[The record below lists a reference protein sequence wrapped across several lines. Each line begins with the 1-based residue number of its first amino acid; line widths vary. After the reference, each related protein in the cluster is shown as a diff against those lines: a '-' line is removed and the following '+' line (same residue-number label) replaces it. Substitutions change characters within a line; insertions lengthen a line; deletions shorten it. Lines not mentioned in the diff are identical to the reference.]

1 MDGKMELLFA
11 CLMIL
16 DIRDLSKEK
25 AQMIINI
32 ANEALIYT
40 AFCS

>member
-1 MDGKMELLFA
+1 MELLFA

-16 DIRDLSKEK
+16 NIIGLSKEK
-25 AQMIINI
+25 AQMIINV
-32 ANEALIYT
+32 ANEDLIYI